1 MVCRLVESLGAL
13 IAVAGH
19 GTIVC
24 LALPSVNLEEG
35 PDAIADISP
44 AVCFDLAI
52 GAVFDK
58 SVHLGAVGRAEH
70 AGDRHVKATVPS
82 AVR

>member
-35 PDAIADISP
+35 PDAFADIAP
-44 AVCFDLAI
+44 AVCFDLATI
-52 GAVFDK
+52 TVFEK
-58 SVHLGAVGRAEH
+58 SLHRGTVGRVH
-70 AGDRHVKATVPS
+70 VGD
-82 AVR
+82 